1 MAQFW
6 FGLFNGFSGQTYYN
20 DMYLTA
26 FNAIVTSIA
35 ICCFAVSDQDLNI
48 DDPRSKSLIKFLGWM
63 LYSLL

>member
-1 MAQFW
+1 
-6 FGLFNGFSGQTYYN
+6 
-20 DMYLTA
+20 MYLTA

-48 DDPRSKSLIKFLGWM
+48 DDPRSKSLIQFFLPQIYKETRDSQLLTLPKFLGWM